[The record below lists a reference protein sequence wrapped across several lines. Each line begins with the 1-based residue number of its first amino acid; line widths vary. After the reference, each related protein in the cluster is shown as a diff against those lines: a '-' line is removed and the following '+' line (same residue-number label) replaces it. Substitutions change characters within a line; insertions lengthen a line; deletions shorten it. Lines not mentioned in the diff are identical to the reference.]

1 VRACSGVQSCY
12 VRHCSEVQEV
22 CGNFDGT
29 FSPRKNA
36 CIKMRTSRDQSPADF
51 SCGAFVS
58 SIGYTKNIDLSP
70 PRDRHVVTAWRK
82 TTPRVG

>member
-36 CIKMRTSRDQSPADF
+36 CIKMRTSRDQSPPIFPVEPSYRLSATL
-51 SCGAFVS
+51 
-58 SIGYTKNIDLSP
+58 SILI
-70 PRDRHVVTAWRK
+70 
-82 TTPRVG
+82 